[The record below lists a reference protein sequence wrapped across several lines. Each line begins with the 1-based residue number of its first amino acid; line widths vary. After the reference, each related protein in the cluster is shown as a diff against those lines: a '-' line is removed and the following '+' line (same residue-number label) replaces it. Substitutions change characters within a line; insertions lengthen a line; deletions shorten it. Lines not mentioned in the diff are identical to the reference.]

1 MQMGKR
7 PKYAPGDIDTIINS
21 IKDGITVTNVDSKII
36 LLNTSSALLKGD
48 SYENLF
54 GKTIFELISSGIML
68 KPGKH
73 EFAAIVDN
81 IIAGQTAKFEMQ
93 IKGSD
98 NVFAVVGYPIYKR
111 CESVYRILYT
121 SNDKFSRLNGKSN
134 GYTKI
139 AVRPSFEPT
148 PFQTDSD
155 INIFSYSDT
164 MKPVI
169 SLANKVAAVDSP
181 VFLTGETGVG
191 KGLLAQYIHNIS
203 PRESEPFIQVNCA
216 AIPDNLFESEVF
228 GYEEGAFTGANRQ
241 GKLGLMEL
249 AKEGTLFLDEITE
262 LSPFLQAK
270 LLQVMQE
277 GVFWRLGGSAPIQ
290 LKARIISATN
300 QNILELVKNKSF
312 REDLYYRMCV
322 VPIEIPPLRE
332 RWEDTLLL
340 AEGFLNQFNEKYRTN
355 KYFSPEVLIWMNQYK
370 WPGNVRELRNV
381 IEQMAIISEGNEIVL
396 EDVPWLLRTEHHE
409 RNNFRNMS
417 LKEANEKLEKAL
429 IQKVLGETNNNKEAA
444 AVLGISQSTL
454 LRRINKYGLKG
465 KAL

>member
-1 MQMGKR
+1 MQMGK
-7 PKYAPGDIDTIINS
+7 KSEYASSDINTIINF
-21 IKDGITVTNVDSKII
+21 IKDGIAVTDVDSKVI
-36 LLNTSSALLKGD
+36 LLNTSSALLKRNKYD
-48 SYENLF
+48 NIF
-54 GKTIFELISSGIML
+54 GKKIFDLISSGIML
-68 KPGKH
+68 KPGQH
-73 EFAAIVDN
+73 EFESIVEN
-81 IIAGQTAKFEMQ
+81 IIKGQTAKFDMQ
-93 IKGSD
+93 LRGND
-98 NVFAVVGYPIYKR
+98 VFTVVGYPIYKHG
-111 CESVYRILYT
+111 ESVYRILYT
-121 SNDKFSRLNGKSN
+121 SNYKSSRLNEELN
-134 GYTKI
+134 DHTNI
-139 AVRPSFEPT
+139 AVSPSLEST

-169 SLANKVAAVDSP
+169 SLANKVSVVDSP

-191 KGLLAQYIHNIS
+191 KGLLAEYIHNIS
-203 PRESEPFIQVNCA
+203 PRKSEPFIQVNCA
-216 AIPDNLFESEVF
+216 AIPDSLFESEVF
-228 GYEEGAFTGANRQ
+228 GYEKGAFTGADRE

-290 LKARIISATN
+290 LEARVISATN
-300 QNILELVKNKSF
+300 QDIRELVENKSF

-322 VPIEIPPLRE
+322 VPIDIPPLRE

-340 AEGFLNQFNEKYRTN
+340 AEGFINQFNKKYRT
-355 KYFSPEVLIWMNQYK
+355 KKHFSPEVLVWMNQYE

-381 IEQMAIISEGNEIVL
+381 IEQMAIVSDGDEIL
-396 EDVPWLLRTEHHE
+396 LADVPKLLRKGVND
-409 RNNFRNMS
+409 RRSYKNMS

-429 IQKVLGETNNNKEAA
+429 IQKVLRETNNNKEAA
-444 AVLGISQSTL
+444 TVLGISQSTL

-465 KAL
+465 EAL